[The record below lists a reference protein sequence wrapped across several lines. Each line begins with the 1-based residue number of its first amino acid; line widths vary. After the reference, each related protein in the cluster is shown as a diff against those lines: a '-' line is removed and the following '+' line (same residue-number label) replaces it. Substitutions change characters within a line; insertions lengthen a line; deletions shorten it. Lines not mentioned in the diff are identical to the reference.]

1 MMNPIKRDMNGV
13 PNGRPIHVATKR
25 LSTGY
30 ANSVP
35 LDQRVADTLCFREH
49 PLLPRDLVSEI
60 QQFAQSDFARR
71 YFSTHREGLI
81 FRRRVPVERMMM
93 WQKVCLLGL

>member
-1 MMNPIKRDMNGV
+1 MIP
-13 PNGRPIHVATKR
+13 
-25 LSTGY
+25 S
-30 ANSVP
+30 
-35 LDQRVADTLCFREH
+35 EH

-93 WQKVCLLGL
+93 WQKVRDCRTCVRTANWLSAIDPFDVAPPRHE